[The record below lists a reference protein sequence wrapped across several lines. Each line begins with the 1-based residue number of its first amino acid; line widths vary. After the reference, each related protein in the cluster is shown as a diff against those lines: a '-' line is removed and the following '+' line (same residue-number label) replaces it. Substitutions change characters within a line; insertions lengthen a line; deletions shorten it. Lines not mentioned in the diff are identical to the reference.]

1 MIISLIFFWLKTL
14 SMIVP
19 SEINQNDI
27 VKVLVNEDGVEDQ
40 MYGVVGMNTGNTLG
54 LRYLNPTELIYKSAC
69 VYKLDLDELS
79 PAPYE
84 SVMEHYPSGTT
95 FEDLDM
101 KSLGKGMFAY
111 LAEID
116 IEDSDSDI
124 YDEETDSEME
134 DFIVP
139 DDEIDGQVIPPA
151 NHKSI
156 DKEWN
161 EWKPTSPGARSFKE
175 TVDAIEAMAKLH
187 ADNLSF
193 NA

>member
-1 MIISLIFFWLKTL
+1 
-14 SMIVP
+14 MIVP

-95 FEDLDM
+95 FMDLEM
-101 KSLGKGMFAY
+101 KSLGENRFAMY
-111 LAEID
+111 NEID
-116 IEDSDSDI
+116 IEDTDSDLYDEGVDDDSDLEGFVVSDSELVGQDI
-124 YDEETDSEME
+124 AL
-134 DFIVP
+134 
-139 DDEIDGQVIPPA
+139 PPGHEA
-151 NHKSI
+151 I

-161 EWKPTSPGARSFKE
+161 EWEPTTSGGKSFKE
-175 TVDAIEAMAKLH
+175 TIDLIETRVRR
-187 ADNLSF
+187 LSQ
-193 NA
+193 